1 MNALEELLSDLKEV
15 CAGLDDK
22 RVGPGYRY
30 TMADIG
36 LAAFSVFFMQGLSFL
51 AHQRQ
56 LEQGQGRSNCQSL
69 FGMAAIPCDNQIRA
83 MLDPVDPA
91 LFFPVFTDVMG
102 ALERGWRSS
111 AACRAGC

>member
-1 MNALEELLSDLKEV
+1 
-15 CAGLDDK
+15 
-22 RVGPGYRY
+22 
-30 TMADIG
+30 
-36 LAAFSVFFMQGLSFL
+36 
-51 AHQRQ
+51 
-56 LEQGQGRSNCQSL
+56 
-69 FGMAAIPCDNQIRA
+69 MAAIPCDNQIRA